1 MPDSNL
7 STSIAAVKTKITT
20 DAPTATVD
28 EILSLARAAKSV
40 GLSEDA
46 AVESAI
52 NSRVLTLSSGATTAN
67 MVKLSNAIKQMRDAT
82 AASSSS
88 SVDLTAVSTNII
100 PDTDVTYDLGSSTHK
115 FKDLYLD
122 GNTLNLG
129 NQTIKATATGIEV
142 PELKIGTGTNT
153 VKLTVA
159 SDGKLT
165 TTETDS
171 SGNTS
176 SPAAAGGGGS
186 SVTVSDTAPTSP
198 SAGDQWFDSSSL
210 TMFVY
215 YADGSS
221 SQWVPATPAGQ
232 TGATGATGS
241 DGAAGSSVTSY
252 ANLAAFPSSGNTNGD
267 IAYANDTNG
276 VYMWS
281 NSTWQ
286 RMSVG
291 SNIGPIFT
299 TTPTPTLQLSN
310 DGTSTVSITAAAID
324 EGAFPVTYD
333 WDAYSGTTLYNAS
346 SLPPQVTAV
355 TQSGGVFTLTGSNTT
370 SNAGGFSFR
379 SKASDGVSTTT
390 AITTCNLSFL
400 NGTLL
405 RTQRSDV
412 MSTTDYFGYSVAL
425 GTDYYAVGEMG
436 DDGTNANG
444 GQVWIYNMSDG
455 TQKHKLQNPS
465 FSGDTDP
472 SGDYFGRQV
481 AMNDTY
487 TIASSSGADYGS
499 TYTSV
504 GAVHVYNTVSGSL
517 LHSHQPPTADITE
530 STLLFGYALDLSTS
544 GTYFITSAYADSAT
558 GGKAYVYNTSTGNLV
573 YNLTNP
579 NVYDTVTDDF
589 FGHGVTMGETYFA
602 VAAAR
607 EDTASYLNAG
617 VVYVYNMS
625 DGSLRH
631 TIQNPAANADDAYMG
646 YQQSMKMT
654 DTHLVI
660 GVSRQT
666 VNGNAN
672 AGAVYVYNPDT
683 GNLLYTINNPNTTA
697 PAGDY
702 FGSNISV
709 STNYIVVSAPD
720 KNSDGDGVVYVF
732 NRFDGS
738 LLYTI
743 QNPNTDTTDS
753 TDEFGRAVDI
763 SDTRIIIGAYSET
776 GSGNNFA
783 GASYLYN

>member
-1 MPDSNL
+1 MAKVDFPANPVDGQTLTVSG
-7 STSIAAVKTKITT
+7 ITYNYN
-20 DAPTATVD
+20 
-28 EILSLARAAKSV
+28 AAKGIWRDTAS
-40 GLSEDA
+40 
-46 AVESAI
+46 AV
-52 NSRVLTLSSGATTAN
+52 
-67 MVKLSNAIKQMRDAT
+67 
-82 AASSSS
+82 
-88 SVDLTAVSTNII
+88 AVST
-100 PDTDVTYDLGSSTHK
+100 GM
-115 FKDLYLD
+115 FM
-122 GNTLNLG
+122 
-129 NQTIKATATGIEV
+129 
-142 PELKIGTGTNT
+142 
-153 VKLTVA
+153 
-159 SDGKLT
+159 
-165 TTETDS
+165 
-171 SGNTS
+171 
-176 SPAAAGGGGS
+176 
-186 SVTVSDTAPTSP
+186 SDTAPANP
-198 SAGDQWFDSSSL
+198 KQGMMWFDTSVLKTFLYYEDVDSSQWIEVSPAGPAGPSSL
-210 TMFVY
+210 TFIGDTAPANAVERDLWFNSTDMSMYIY
-215 YADGSS
+215 YNDGSS
-221 SQWVPATPAGQ
+221 SQWVAMSGPAGADGLAANASSIDASLIPAQ
-232 TGATGATGS
+232 DSSYDLGSPTNKWRSLYLSASTIFLGDSGSISAGAGGEIVLPSIRIGTGENRVKLSADTEGKLKTRKVVNGVDQEEEDVGGS
-241 DGAAGSSVTSY
+241 AVTSY

-281 NSTWQ
+281 NSSWQ
-286 RMSVG
+286 RMSIG
-291 SNIGPIFT
+291 SNSGPIFT
-299 TTPTPTLQLSN
+299 TPPPSTLNLSN
-310 DGTSTVSITAAAID
+310 DGTNTVSITVAAID

-355 TQSGGVFTLTGSNTT
+355 SESDGVFTLTGSDSA

-412 MSTTDYFGYSVAL
+412 MNVTDYFGYSVAL
-425 GTDYYAVGEMG
+425 GTDYYAVSEMG
-436 DDGTNANG
+436 NDDTNPNA

-472 SGDYFGRQV
+472 TGDLFGRRV
-481 AMNDTY
+481 VMNDTY
-487 TIASSSGADYGS
+487 TIAASTGADYGS
-499 TYTSV
+499 TYTGV

-530 STLLFGYALDLSTS
+530 SNLLFGWALDLSTS
-544 GTYFITSAYADSAT
+544 GTYFITSAYGDDAT

-589 FGHGVTMGETYFA
+589 FGHSATIGETYFA
-602 VAAAR
+602 VGAER

-631 TIQNPAANADDAYMG
+631 TIQNPGATADEASMG
-646 YQQSMKMT
+646 DWQSMKMT

-660 GVSRQT
+660 GVANQT

-672 AGAVYVYNPDT
+672 AGVVYVYNPDT
-683 GNLLYTINNPNTTA
+683 GNLLYTINNPNTTS

-702 FGSNISV
+702 FGNNISV

-776 GSGNNFA
+776 GSGNTFT

>member
-1 MPDSNL
+1 MAINFPDSPSNDDTHTVGSQTFVYKSSIPGWQRQVSGVNL
-7 STSIAAVKTKITT
+7 SSVAQDILP
-20 DAPTATVD
+20 DAD
-28 EILSLARAAKSV
+28 S
-40 GLSEDA
+40 
-46 AVESAI
+46 
-52 NSRVLTLSSGATTAN
+52 SRS
-67 MVKLSNAIKQMRDAT
+67 
-82 AASSSS
+82 
-88 SVDLTAVSTNII
+88 
-100 PDTDVTYDLGSSTHK
+100 LGSPTK
-115 FKDLYLD
+115 KWKDLHLS
-122 GNTLNLG
+122 GNTIFLG
-129 NQTIKATATGIEV
+129 DSGSISASTGGEIIL
-142 PELKIGTGTNT
+142 PSIKIGTGANA
-153 VKLTVA
+153 VKL
-159 SDGKLT
+159 
-165 TTETDS
+165 E
-171 SGNTS
+171 
-176 SPAAAGGGGS
+176 
-186 SVTVSDTAPTSP
+186 
-198 SAGDQWFDSSSL
+198 
-210 TMFVY
+210 
-215 YADGSS
+215 ADGSGKLKTKKVVGGVT
-221 SQWVPATPAGQ
+221 QAAEDVG
-232 TGATGATGS
+232 GS
-241 DGAAGSSVTSY
+241 AVTSY

-281 NSTWQ
+281 NSSWQ
-286 RMSVG
+286 RMSIG
-291 SNIGPIFT
+291 SNSGPIFT
-299 TTPTPTLQLSN
+299 TPPPSTLILSN
-310 DGTSTVSITAAAID
+310 DGTNTVSITVAAID

-355 TQSGGVFTLTGSNTT
+355 SESDGVFTLTGSDSA

-412 MSTTDYFGYSVAL
+412 MNVTDYFGYSVAL

-436 DDGTNANG
+436 NDDTNGNA

-481 AMNDTY
+481 VMNDSY
-487 TIASSSGADYGS
+487 TIGASSGADHGS
-499 TYTSV
+499 TGHTSV

-544 GTYFITSAYADSAT
+544 GTYFITSAYADTAT

-573 YNLTNP
+573 HNLSNP

-589 FGHGVTMGETYFA
+589 FGHAVTIGETYFA
-602 VAAAR
+602 VGATR

-631 TIQNPAANADDAYMG
+631 TIQNPAANADDANMG

-660 GVSRQT
+660 GVRSQT

-776 GSGNNFA
+776 GSGNVFT

>member
-1 MPDSNL
+1 MAINFPDSPSNDDTHTVGSQTFVYKSSIPGWQRQVSGVNL
-7 STSIAAVKTKITT
+7 SSVAQDILP
-20 DAPTATVD
+20 DAD
-28 EILSLARAAKSV
+28 S
-40 GLSEDA
+40 
-46 AVESAI
+46 
-52 NSRVLTLSSGATTAN
+52 SRS
-67 MVKLSNAIKQMRDAT
+67 
-82 AASSSS
+82 
-88 SVDLTAVSTNII
+88 
-100 PDTDVTYDLGSSTHK
+100 LGSPTK
-115 FKDLYLD
+115 KWKDLHLS
-122 GNTLNLG
+122 GNTIFLG
-129 NQTIKATATGIEV
+129 DSGSISASTGGEIIL
-142 PELKIGTGTNT
+142 PSIKIGTGANA
-153 VKLTVA
+153 VKL
-159 SDGKLT
+159 
-165 TTETDS
+165 E
-171 SGNTS
+171 
-176 SPAAAGGGGS
+176 
-186 SVTVSDTAPTSP
+186 
-198 SAGDQWFDSSSL
+198 
-210 TMFVY
+210 
-215 YADGSS
+215 ADGSGKLKTKKVVGGVT
-221 SQWVPATPAGQ
+221 QAAEDVG
-232 TGATGATGS
+232 GS
-241 DGAAGSSVTSY
+241 AVTSY

-281 NSTWQ
+281 NSSWQ
-286 RMSVG
+286 RMSIG
-291 SNIGPIFT
+291 SNSGPIFT
-299 TTPTPTLQLSN
+299 TPPPSTLILSN
-310 DGTSTVSITAAAID
+310 DGTNTVSITVAAID

-355 TQSGGVFTLTGSNTT
+355 SESDGVFTLTGSDSA

-412 MSTTDYFGYSVAL
+412 MNVTDYFGYSVAL

-436 DDGTNANG
+436 NDDTNGNA

-481 AMNDTY
+481 VMNDSY
-487 TIASSSGADYGS
+487 TIGASSGADHGS
-499 TYTSV
+499 TGHTIV

-544 GTYFITSAYADSAT
+544 GTYFITSAYADTAT

-573 YNLTNP
+573 HNLSNP

-589 FGHGVTMGETYFA
+589 FGHAVTIGETYFA
-602 VAAAR
+602 VGATR

-631 TIQNPAANADDAYMG
+631 TIQNPAANADDANMG

-660 GVSRQT
+660 GVRSQT

-776 GSGNNFA
+776 GSGNVFT

>member
-1 MPDSNL
+1 MAINFPDSPSNGDTHVVGAKTFVYN
-7 STSIAAVKTKITT
+7 STTTSWSVQSGSSVDITSITGDILP
-20 DAPTATVD
+20 DAD
-28 EILSLARAAKSV
+28 SSRSL
-40 GLSEDA
+40 G
-46 AVESAI
+46 SA
-52 NSRVLTLSSGATTAN
+52 SKKWKDLHLSSSTIFLGDSSSISAGAGGEIILPSIKVGTGDNA
-67 MVKLSNAIKQMRDAT
+67 VKLS
-82 AASSSS
+82 AS
-88 SVDLTAVSTNII
+88 
-100 PDTDVTYDLGSSTHK
+100 
-115 FKDLYLD
+115 
-122 GNTLNLG
+122 
-129 NQTIKATATGIEV
+129 
-142 PELKIGTGTNT
+142 
-153 VKLTVA
+153 
-159 SDGKLT
+159 
-165 TTETDS
+165 
-171 SGNTS
+171 
-176 SPAAAGGGGS
+176 
-186 SVTVSDTAPTSP
+186 
-198 SAGDQWFDSSSL
+198 
-210 TMFVY
+210 
-215 YADGSS
+215 
-221 SQWVPATPAGQ
+221 
-232 TGATGATGS
+232 ATGALQTQSVVAGVS
-241 DGAAGSSVTSY
+241 QSVQPAGSSVTSY
-252 ANLAAFPSSGNTNGD
+252 ANLAAFPSSDNTNGD

-281 NSTWQ
+281 NSSWQ
-286 RMSVG
+286 RMSIG
-291 SNIGPIFT
+291 SNSGPIFT
-299 TTPTPTLQLSN
+299 TTPSPTLQLSN
-310 DGTSTVSITAAAID
+310 DGTNTVNITVAAID

-355 TQSGGVFTLTGSNTT
+355 SESDGVFTLTGSDSA

-412 MSTTDYFGYSVAL
+412 MSVTDFFGYSVAL

-436 DDGTNANG
+436 DDGTNANA

-472 SGDYFGRQV
+472 TGDYFGRQV

-487 TIASSSGADYGS
+487 TIVGSSGADYGS
-499 TYTSV
+499 TYTGV
-504 GAVHVYNTVSGSL
+504 GVVHVFNTVSGSL

-530 STLLFGYALDLSTS
+530 NDLLFGWSLDLSTS
-544 GTYFITSAYADSAT
+544 GTYFITSAFGDDAS

-579 NVYDTVTDDF
+579 NVYNTVTDDF
-589 FGHGVTMGETYFA
+589 FGHAVTIGETYFA
-602 VAAAR
+602 VGAAS

-631 TIQNPAANADDAYMG
+631 TIQNPAATDDDAQMA

-660 GVSRQT
+660 GARSQK

-683 GNLLYTINNPNTTA
+683 GNLLYTINNPNTTS
-697 PAGDY
+697 PAEDY

-720 KNSDGDGVVYVF
+720 TNSDGDGVVYVF
-732 NRFDGS
+732 NKYDGS

-743 QNPNTDTTDS
+743 QNPNTDTIDLI
-753 TDEFGRAVDI
+753 DEFGRAVDI

-776 GSGNNFA
+776 AGSGVNFV